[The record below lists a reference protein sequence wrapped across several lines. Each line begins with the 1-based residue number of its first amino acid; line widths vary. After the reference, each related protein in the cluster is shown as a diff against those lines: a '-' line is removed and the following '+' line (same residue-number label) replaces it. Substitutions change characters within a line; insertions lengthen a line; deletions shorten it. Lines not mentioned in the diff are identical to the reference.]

1 MTKQEELKKGMFV
14 RVQWVDIVAD
24 SSWQEFREPEDDEH
38 AVHDCTSF
46 GFITRNNKKY
56 ITLSATK
63 GVNGTTEYNQ
73 SINIPW
79 GVVSQVDE
87 ITINE

>member
-1 MTKQEELKKGMFV
+1 MREDVKKGSFV
-14 RVQWVDIVAD
+14 RVNWVDIVAD
-24 SSWQEFREPEDDEH
+24 STWQEFDNEEDEH
-38 AVHDCTSF
+38 GVHDCVSF

-63 GVNGTTEYNQ
+63 GTNGSVEFNQ

-79 GVVSQVDE
+79 GVIQTIEE
-87 ITINE
+87 ITISG

>member
-1 MTKQEELKKGMFV
+1 MDKDNLKKGMFV
-14 RVQWVDIVAD
+14 RVNWVDIVAD
-24 SSWQEFREPEDDEH
+24 STWQEFDNEEDEH
-38 AVHDCTSF
+38 GIHACVSF

-63 GVNGTTEYNQ
+63 GANGGIEYNQ

-79 GVVSQVDE
+79 GVISTIEE
-87 ITINE
+87 ISISE